1 MSSWDFRPESKS
13 SQGITTPESGTEAGA
28 GFKAGQQPAPVAD
41 VKASKRNVIVT
52 AKGWV
57 RREIRNKSGSDVRVI
72 DEVLVAANPGNA
84 DGYANVI
91 YTFQPDIAEVFVQ
104 SGTISANAVCN
115 VYVVFNAPLSNTLYG
130 TGETLTLTVAN
141 TAGGNH
147 AVFYSNNEAGLLN
160 ANNTL
165 VFQNRAGLQGGISD
179 TSGTGTYQINAQ
191 SITAAGGNPLI
202 LAQSLAS
209 NSSANLTISG
219 AVSNTTGSFTITV
232 V

>member
-28 GFKAGQQPAPVAD
+28 GFKAGQQPASSAD

-52 AKGWV
+52 EKGWV
-57 RREIRNKSGSDVRVI
+57 RREIRNKSGATVRVI
-72 DEVLVAANPGNA
+72 DEVLVAANPGTT

-115 VYVVFNAPLSNTLYG
+115 VYVVFNAPISNTQYG
-130 TGETLTLTVAN
+130 TGNTLSLTVAN

-147 AVFYSNNEAGLLN
+147 AVFYSNNAAGLLN

-165 VFQNRAGLQGGISD
+165 VFQNRAGLQGG
-179 TSGTGTYQINAQ
+179 TGSASATYQINAQ
-191 SITAAGGNPLI
+191 SISCTGNPLS

-209 NSSANLTISG
+209 NTSANLYKK
-219 AVSNTTGSFTITV
+219 
-232 V
+232 